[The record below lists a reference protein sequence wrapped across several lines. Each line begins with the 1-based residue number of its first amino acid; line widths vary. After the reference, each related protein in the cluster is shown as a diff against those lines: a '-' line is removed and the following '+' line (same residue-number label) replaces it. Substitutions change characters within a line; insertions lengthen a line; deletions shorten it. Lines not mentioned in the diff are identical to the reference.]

1 MVRPFDGPIAFSA
14 GFRPFFIGCGA
25 WAIIA
30 MAAWIAAISGAS
42 ILPDHLA
49 PTDWHFNELLFGVI
63 GAAMSGFI
71 LTAVPNWTGQLPLRG
86 RPLMALFGLW
96 CAGRFVSIFGTWVG
110 IQSVAIIDSAFFAVL
125 FLIVSRE
132 IIHGRNWRNLP
143 VAVAI
148 GLFGLA
154 HILFYLEALDVI
166 FLDGASQRLG
176 LAVVGCLLTLIGG
189 RIVPSFTRNW
199 LKRRNQEGGVSATP
213 GLIDKLTMLAT
224 VLSLLAWVAFPS
236 QPASGYALL
245 LAGILNALRLARW
258 RGWRTLSEPILFV
271 LHAGYGWLALS
282 LLLLGGS
289 ILGEGMSRTDAL
301 HALSVGAAGT
311 MILAVMSRAILGH
324 TGRELHADWRTV
336 LAFCSISIAALARLG
351 VMAWPE
357 LTADLYGLSGGAWI
371 MAFALFLW
379 RYAPIALTR

>member
-1 MVRPFDGPIAFSA
+1 MVRPFDGPIAFAA

-30 MAAWIAAISGAS
+30 MAAWIAAISGVS
-42 ILPDHLA
+42 ILPEHLA
-49 PTDWHFNELLFGVI
+49 PTDWHYNELLFGVI
-63 GAAMSGFI
+63 GAAISGFI

-96 CAGRFVSIFGTWVG
+96 CTGRLVSIFGTWLG
-110 IQSVAIIDSAFFAVL
+110 IQSVAIIDSAFFVVL

-148 GLFGLA
+148 GFFGLA
-154 HILFYLEALDVI
+154 HILFYVEALDVL

-224 VLSLLAWVAFPS
+224 VLSLLAWVVYPS
-236 QPASGYALL
+236 QPASGYPLI
-245 LAGILNALRLARW
+245 LAGLLNALRLARW
-258 RGWRTLSEPILFV
+258 RGWQTLSEPLLLV
-271 LHAGYGWLALS
+271 LHVGYGWLVLS
-282 LLLLGGS
+282 LVLLGGS
-289 ILGEGMSRTDAL
+289 ILGEWMSQTNAL

-351 VMAWPE
+351 VMAWPG
-357 LTADLYGLSGGAWI
+357 LTMDLYGLSGGAWI
-371 MAFALFLW
+371 VAFALFLW